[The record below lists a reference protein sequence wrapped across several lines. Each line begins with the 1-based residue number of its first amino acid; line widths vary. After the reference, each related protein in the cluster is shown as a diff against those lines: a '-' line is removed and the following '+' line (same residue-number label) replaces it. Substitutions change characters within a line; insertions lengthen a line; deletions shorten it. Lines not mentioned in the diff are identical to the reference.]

1 MYAPGMRRI
10 QIYLEEELDEAL
22 KVESAG
28 SGRSKAEL
36 IRECVAVRY
45 QPLRPVSEDPL
56 DALVGKFD
64 VEPGDVDD
72 VVYGR

>member
-1 MYAPGMRRI
+1 MRRI
-10 QIYLEEELDEAL
+10 QIYLEEDLDEVL

-36 IRECVAVRY
+36 IRECVAARY
-45 QPLRPVSEDPL
+45 QPLRSVSEDPL

-64 VEPGDVDD
+64 VEHADVDD